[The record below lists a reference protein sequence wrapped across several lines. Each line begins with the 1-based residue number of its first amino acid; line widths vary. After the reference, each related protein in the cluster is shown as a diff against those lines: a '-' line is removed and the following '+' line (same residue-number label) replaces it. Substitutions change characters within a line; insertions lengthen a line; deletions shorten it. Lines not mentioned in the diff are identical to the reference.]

1 MIEPDRGEK
10 RRQVSVDYR
19 KPGPASVGWIGSGLG
34 EAIKIIIKWQL
45 LHRAYWLTLLLPKH

>member
-1 MIEPDRGEK
+1 MIEPDSGEK

-34 EAIKIIIKWQL
+34 EATKIIRRQL
-45 LHRAYWLTLLLPKH
+45 LHRAYRLTLLLPKH